1 VSLFDRLFGRQPAAG
16 GDPLLGK
23 ALDRT
28 VEVVEPKLALVRD
41 WRNRLAPGV
50 TAAIEIARAGAQ
62 SLQAIHD
69 LSAANWSTDP
79 LLRATFANAGSIPQ
93 VLARMRDVQRY
104 FRLADAAGAGV
115 EAYAVLG
122 MSFEMRKVLG
132 AALVGEQVRSEVERT
147 QANFGDHRIRIIA
160 ATADEMRQA
169 VGVRIFN
176 ELLLGV
182 TRELA
187 RADERRKELNVER
200 AMLQARLRMLE
211 HSESALLEEFGSQ
224 DDGEANPLAERSEM
238 QRRLDELNAAMA
250 KFGGGTEGLDRQL
263 EIVRDALLSARELVR
278 IEARR
283 LRVDAM
289 NTVLDEAQTGGQ
301 TIEFVHVEAPRLAR
315 AFAAVRVQRAD
326 VPAGGLSISEVERTL

>member
-1 VSLFDRLFGRQPAAG
+1 LGLFDRLFGRQPAAG

-28 VEVVEPKLALVRD
+28 VEVVEPKLALARD
-41 WRNRLAPGV
+41 WRNQLAPGV

-62 SLQAIHD
+62 CLQQVHD
-69 LSAANWSTDP
+69 LAPTNWSSDP
-79 LLRATFANAGSIPQ
+79 LLRAAFANADSITT
-93 VLARMRDVQRY
+93 VLGRMRELQR
-104 FRLADAAGAGV
+104 FMRAPGAGA

-122 MSFEMRKVLG
+122 MAFETRKVLG
-132 AALVGEQVRSEVERT
+132 SALVGDQVRSEVERM
-147 QANFGDHRIRIIA
+147 QASFGDHRIRIVA
-160 ATADEMRQA
+160 ADADAMRQA
-169 VGVRIFN
+169 AGVRIFN

-211 HSESALLEEFGSQ
+211 HNEHALSEEFGSKGG
-224 DDGEANPLAERSEM
+224 DAADSLAERAEM

-250 KFGGGTEGLDRQL
+250 QYGGGTEGLDRQL

-278 IEARR
+278 IENRR

-289 NTVLDEAQTGGQ
+289 NTVLDETQAGGQ
-301 TIEFVHVEAPRLAR
+301 TIEFVHIQAPRIAR
-315 AFAAVRVQRAD
+315 AFAAVRVQRANL
-326 VPAGGLSISEVERTL
+326 PAGGLSISEVERTL